1 MKTMKKAKAGKSFD
15 LNKDGKTTFKD
26 VLIGRGV
33 LPKTAKKGGSVKKA
47 ANGTTTT
54 KTTVK
59 PSLLDVKSALP
70 SAGEL
75 NKIAPAPKRPMN
87 SPGKPMKPNPRPDD
101 ISPKER
107 FSTSGVGVNLTA
119 KNGKTM
125 KKAQNGTVQTSQQR
139 TQSNLNKIAM
149 KNAGDSLMKSIPGKA
164 KSGAKL
170 KKQAATAIAMK
181 KAGKAPKMKS
191 GGKMKKCR
199 YGCN

>member
-59 PSLLDVKSALP
+59 PSLNVQSAMPAFSKTVEDIKSRTRTNSLP
-70 SAGEL
+70 PES
-75 NKIAPAPKRPMN
+75 KRPMN
-87 SPGKPMKPNPRPDD
+87 SPEKPMRPNPRPDD

-125 KKAQNGTVQTSQQR
+125 KKA
-139 TQSNLNKIAM
+139 
-149 KNAGDSLMKSIPGKA
+149 
-164 KSGAKL
+164 KSGAAL

-181 KAGKAPKMKS
+181 KAGKAPKMKKAMMGASMAKPMMKS